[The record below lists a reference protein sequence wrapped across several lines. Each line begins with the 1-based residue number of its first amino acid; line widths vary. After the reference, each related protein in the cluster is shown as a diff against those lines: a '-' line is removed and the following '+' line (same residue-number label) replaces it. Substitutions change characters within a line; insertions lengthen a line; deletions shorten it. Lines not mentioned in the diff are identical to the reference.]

1 MIREL
6 NWKEF
11 VNQPHIRTLPLN
23 EQVRQYSFHLDQVS
37 NFIHWQNKG
46 PKREQQSDSINSGYL
61 LQENSD
67 YILQEDGSKI
77 YWN

>member
-1 MIREL
+1 MIKEL

-11 VNQPHIRTLPLN
+11 VNQSHIRNLPLN
-23 EQVRQYSFHLDQVS
+23 EQVRQFNFHLDQVS

-46 PKREQQSDSINSGYL
+46 PKREQQLEPTTSGFL